1 MTVSTWILA
10 VRGYVECMDLFVEIM
25 SHPFTWGL
33 LVGLVLIV
41 WLWRSMRK
49 DVIHLRKEL
58 ERIKEEKD
66 DLTRHLNTQLKI
78 NAKGNE
84 VLEKQVEELKEQ
96 NENLR
101 HNLNA
106 SQQKAGKAE
115 LRRLEVM
122 EAAVSAMRENAP
134 GFAPA
139 WERAMRDAENEQEA
153 AEGGLKKLMR
163 KVVPSFRATPT
174 ISTQTKE
181 IEAEVQS
188 EKESD

>member
-1 MTVSTWILA
+1 
-10 VRGYVECMDLFVEIM
+10 MDLFVQMM
-25 SHPFTWGL
+25 SQPFTWGL
-33 LVGLVLIV
+33 LIGLALVI
-41 WLWRSMRK
+41 WLWLSMRK
-49 DVIHLRKEL
+49 DKVHLRKEL
-58 ERIKEEKD
+58 ERVKEEKD

-84 VLEKQVEELKEQ
+84 TLEKQLEELKEQ

-101 HNLNA
+101 HNL
-106 SQQKAGKAE
+106 SSCQQKAGKAE

-139 WERAMRDAENEQEA
+139 WERAMREAENEQEA

-163 KVVPSFRATPT
+163 KVVPSFRVTPG
-174 ISTQTKE
+174 SSGSKE
-181 IEAEVQS
+181 IEVKVDEES
-188 EKESD
+188 EG